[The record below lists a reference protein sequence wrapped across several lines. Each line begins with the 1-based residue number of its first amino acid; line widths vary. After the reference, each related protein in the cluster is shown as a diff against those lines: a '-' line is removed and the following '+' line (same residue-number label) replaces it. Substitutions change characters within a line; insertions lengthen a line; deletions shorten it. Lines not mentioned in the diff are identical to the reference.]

1 MATVILLGGAG
12 VIALL
17 APAWMPALS
26 ETSSVSGHPRPGP
39 RSIWILPDFGS
50 ASVPEKL
57 ALASLVEFRNTAF
70 FDPDTADP
78 IVSYAITAQGKL
90 ELFRG
95 SGLHPTTGEPLK
107 PVTRVVVQQLER
119 RLKAAEQERLGEEER
134 RAATGRADAEI
145 ALARKALRSRDSA
158 SAYRSTDAPTGP
170 RTRVPADLREDDARP
185 EGSPLPARSGIP
197 SVARVEPDIARNAV
211 TAGEDRATTYDA
223 LVGSARALIDAGRLA
238 EARDQAQRALHV
250 DPSRGAARSL
260 WAEAQTGLDAR
271 DRFERAFNPSGRARR

>member
-170 RTRVPADLREDDARP
+170 
-185 EGSPLPARSGIP
+185 
-197 SVARVEPDIARNAV
+197 
-211 TAGEDRATTYDA
+211 TTYDA
-223 LVGSARALIDAGRLA
+223 LVGSARALIDAGKLT

-271 DRFERAFNPSGRARR
+271 DRFERPFNPSGRARR